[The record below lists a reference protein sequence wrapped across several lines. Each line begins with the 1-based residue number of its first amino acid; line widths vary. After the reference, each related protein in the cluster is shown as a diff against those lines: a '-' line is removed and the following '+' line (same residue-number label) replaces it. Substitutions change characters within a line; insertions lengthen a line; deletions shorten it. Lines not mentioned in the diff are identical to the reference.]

1 MTTMDREM
9 LTELLDL
16 DVDAGL
22 SELEKARLEVG
33 LAAHGDL
40 VSERRRLEALHSLMR
55 ESAIPV
61 RPDFRGQVM
70 AQLPSPAWQPSSVP
84 VWALPL
90 AMLLLAGV
98 AGAFVLSFASPS
110 AGPIAGTGLALFDFF
125 QVTALAG
132 AGLIAASWRGLGLGL
147 EELIA
152 SSGMSLVALVVF
164 VACLNLL
171 FFSMLRRRS
180 TEILP
185 ILEQTATDESQ
196 KND

>member
-9 LTELLDL
+9 VTELLDL

-22 SELEKARLEVG
+22 GELERARLEDG
-33 LAAHGDL
+33 LAAHDGL
-40 VSERRRLEALHSLMR
+40 VAERRQLEALHVLMR

-61 RPDFRGQVM
+61 RPDFRDRVM

-84 VWALPL
+84 PWALPL
-90 AMLLLAGV
+90 AMLLLTSV
-98 AGAFVLSFASPS
+98 AGAFVLSFSTAS
-110 AGPIAGTGLALFDFF
+110 AGPIAGTGVALFDFF

-152 SSGMSLVALVVF
+152 SSGMSLAALVVF
-164 VACLNLL
+164 VTCLNLL

-185 ILEQTATDESQ
+185 ILEHSATDGSR
-196 KND
+196 ND